1 MNEVKAQ
8 AWVSCFEGAFMELDP
23 KRLTE
28 RIGVAEAAID
38 ARLFYLRNDS
48 DHHEERQMISDAQ
61 RTLRFLHEMK

>member
-1 MNEVKAQ
+1 
-8 AWVSCFEGAFMELDP
+8 MELDP

-48 DHHEERQMISDAQ
+48 NHHEERQLISDAQ
-61 RTLRFLHEMK
+61 RTLRFLHEVK